1 MRWLDGSTNSM
12 DMSFEQTPGDGDGQG
27 SLACCSPWGC
37 KESDTT
43 ELLNNN
49 RNMHQLAGARA
60 AGDEQEGQTGR
71 KG

>member
-1 MRWLDGSTNSM
+1 MVINREAWCAAAYG
-12 DMSFEQTPGDGDGQG
+12 
-27 SLACCSPWGC
+27 LA
-37 KESDTT
+37 ESDRT